1 MGSDAVLQLGVI
13 VVAGIGAQW
22 LAWRLR
28 LPAIVLL
35 LVAGFLV
42 GPVTGVVEPDALLG
56 PSLPAVVSLGVG
68 LVLFEGSL
76 SLDLHQLREARRVI
90 VALVTVGALVTW
102 AAATGAATVVLEL
115 PVGLALLVGAIVV
128 VTGPT
133 VIGPLLAQIRPT
145 GAVGPVLR
153 GEGIFSDAIGATL
166 AVLVF
171 EAVLAGED
179 PGAATGTVVGGVL
192 LTLAAGTALGLLAA
206 ALLVVVLHRF
216 LVPDFLG
223 SAVTI
228 AIVLGAFTLANQIQE
243 EAGLLT
249 VTVTGIALATQRWV
263 SIRPIVEFSESVGV
277 LVVSALFIVLSA
289 RLDSSDVEGIGV
301 RALVFLAVLIV
312 AIRPL
317 AVGLASLGSR
327 LDLRERAFVAGVAPR
342 GIVAAATASVFGLRL
357 AETGDAEAQRVTS
370 VIFLVVVGTIL
381 VYGIGAP
388 WLARRLD
395 LSERSPQGVL
405 IIGAQPW
412 SRELAGVLVDADFP
426 VVLADTSWE
435 NISAARLEGFT
446 TYFGSVLSA
455 RALRRAR
462 SRGDRPTVGADV
474 QRRAQRARCAAVRA
488 LVRSGEHVPAPPAA
502 GRGPRRW
509 PSRSPERPTPLR
521 PRRDV
526 LVPRLPLRDRSNREV
541 DEDHRA
547 VHDGRLPDALR
558 RGRHAALPRRR
569 RQAGGVRERP
579 SARRPSGPADRGA
592 RRGCWLRFSP

>member
-206 ALLVVVLHRF
+206 ALLVVVLRRF

-289 RLDSSDVEGIGV
+289 APRLFRRRRHRRPGARVPRDSDRRDPTPGG
-301 RALVFLAVLIV
+301 RAC
-312 AIRPL
+312 
-317 AVGLASLGSR
+317 
-327 LDLRERAFVAGVAPR
+327 VAGLP
-342 GIVAAATASVFGLRL
+342 
-357 AETGDAEAQRVTS
+357 
-370 VIFLVVVGTIL
+370 
-381 VYGIGAP
+381 
-388 WLARRLD
+388 AR
-395 LSERSPQGVL
+395 
-405 IIGAQPW
+405 
-412 SRELAGVLVDADFP
+412 
-426 VVLADTSWE
+426 
-435 NISAARLEGFT
+435 
-446 TYFGSVLSA
+446 SA
-455 RALRRAR
+455 RARFRRGGRAARHRGRGNCLGLRATAR
-462 SRGDRPTVGADV
+462 RDRGRRGAARHLGDLPRGRGDHPGLRNRGPLASRGAWT
-474 QRRAQRARCAAVRA
+474 C
-488 LVRSGEHVPAPPAA
+488 
-502 GRGPRRW
+502 
-509 PSRSPERPTPLR
+509 
-521 PRRDV
+521 
-526 LVPRLPLRDRSNREV
+526 
-541 DEDHRA
+541 
-547 VHDGRLPDALR
+547 
-558 RGRHAALPRRR
+558 
-569 RQAGGVRERP
+569 P
-579 SARRPSGPADRGA
+579 SARL
-592 RRGCWLRFSP
+592 RGC